1 MEKLLLMKRIQIIA
15 VEDLP
20 IIKTGDKIAEL
31 ICTAAEKQGSPLQD
45 GDIIV
50 ITHCIVSRAEGNIVD
65 LDTVVPS
72 EFAKAIAEQ
81 YEKDPALVETVLRE
95 SKGIVR
101 MGNGNLITETRH
113 GFICANSG
121 VDRSNVN
128 GDRKV
133 ALLPKNPDKS
143 AQAIRKAIRRSTDCD
158 VAVLISDTHG
168 RALRMGEMN
177 VAVGLAGIKP
187 IRDRRGE
194 RDLFGYVL
202 RVKQTAIA
210 DELCSAAEL
219 VIGQANEGIPVAII
233 RGYDYPRSE
242 KASAKELVR
251 PKEKDLFI

>member
-1 MEKLLLMKRIQIIA
+1 MKRIQIIA

-31 ICTAAEKQGSPLQD
+31 ICTAAKKQGTPLQN
-45 GDIIV
+45 GDIVV

-72 EFAKAIAEQ
+72 EFAKTIADQ
-81 YEKDPALVETVLRE
+81 HGKDPALVETVLRE
-95 SKGIVR
+95 SKSIVR

-133 ALLPKNPDKS
+133 ALLPEYPDES
-143 AQAIRKAIRRSTDCD
+143 AQGIRKAIRSLTECD
-158 VAVLISDTHG
+158 VAVIISDTHG

-202 RVKQTAIA
+202 KVKQTAIA

-233 RGYDYPRSE
+233 RGYDYPKSE
-242 KASAKELVR
+242 DASATELVR